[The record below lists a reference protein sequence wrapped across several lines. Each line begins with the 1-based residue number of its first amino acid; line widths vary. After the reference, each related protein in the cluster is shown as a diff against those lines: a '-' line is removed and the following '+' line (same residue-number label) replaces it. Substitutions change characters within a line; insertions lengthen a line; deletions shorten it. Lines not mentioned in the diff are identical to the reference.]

1 MGIHHDL
8 TGLLSIRIQKPERAA
23 SLRPPSQRFLPSVA
37 NDQTAA
43 TGIIA
48 NVVGVVGELHRFQ
61 KLKCGPIVDLGS
73 AVTSA
78 GHEQAIGGSVVEQ
91 SLGLLEIRNR
101 PQPPATL
108 YVEHFDGVVPQRR
121 NEYALTFQIDSKMV
135 HASIDIWQGDA
146 GFQRQ

>member
-8 TGLLSIRIQKPERAA
+8 TGLLSIRIQKPERTA
-23 SLRPPSQRFLPSVA
+23 SLRPASQRFLPSVA

-61 KLKCGPIVDLGS
+61 KLKCGPIVNLGG
-73 AVTSA
+73 AVAA
-78 GHEQAIGGSVVEQ
+78 GNEQAIGGSIVEQ
-91 SLGLLEIRNR
+91 PLRLLQIRKR

-108 YVEHFDGVVPQRR
+108 YVEHVDGVVAQR
-121 NEYALTFQIDSKMV
+121 
-135 HASIDIWQGDA
+135 
-146 GFQRQ
+146 